1 MWQQQQKHFFLSYAV
16 PYQMKDCSYVSSYKL
31 SSDASASRM
40 MSTKWQTLN
49 KTSSGAQSW

>member
-16 PYQMKDCSYVSSYKL
+16 PYQMKDCSYVSSYKF
-31 SSDASASRM
+31 SSDAGASRM